1 MCIPTPCRLGRR
13 ALVRERTGGLLTFSA
28 SRAGALLVAAARSA
42 PPDVVE
48 QTRADRAAAEECLE
62 GRFGPFLREHIA
74 AGHRVGEIVEALA
87 AASGGALILTA
98 ARVGRLIED
107 ERDRGGPYQKPPK
120 STRPAAE
127 QPPQPARRKKAP
139 RTRDGARSSGTP
151 AKRPSSVEHSTDP
164 HQPSPRSA
172 PRRLRQLANDLER
185 ALRTDPYEFV
195 MKHARIAKSKGIQDP
210 KVAAEVLEVLRSR
223 GAPPT
228 MTVDDVR
235 LFLREAG
242 WRTGKDRARDAE
254 ARRAEAKEQAMERA
268 WRAARDREIREEAA
282 RRDRQTGFW
291 AGIATERYVR
301 PVGGGLPGLGRRR

>member
-1 MCIPTPCRLGRR
+1 MGVKPSKDGADTARVTAHEDHQST
-13 ALVRERTGGLLTFSA
+13 ALVTAAADEALLRAAIGADADGLLLGAVRSGLGTPGLAELIRERTGGLLTFSA

-185 ALRTDPYEFV
+185 ALRTDPT
-195 MKHARIAKSKGIQDP
+195 S
-210 KVAAEVLEVLRSR
+210 S
-223 GAPPT
+223 
-228 MTVDDVR
+228 
-235 LFLREAG
+235 
-242 WRTGKDRARDAE
+242 
-254 ARRAEAKEQAMERA
+254 
-268 WRAARDREIREEAA
+268 
-282 RRDRQTGFW
+282 
-291 AGIATERYVR
+291 
-301 PVGGGLPGLGRRR
+301 